1 MSKIALNSNASG
13 SGVFTIESPNSDTD
27 RTLNLPDKAGTVQ
40 VGEGIDDN
48 ATSTAITISSAE
60 DVGIGATPNNYSDYV
75 TLTLDGTQ
83 GGAIDIEKDG
93 TVQAELWT
101 YRNSADVA
109 LAAAHASGSIRL
121 MAGGF
126 TERARVTSNGI
137 TFNGDT
143 AAANALDDY
152 EEGSFTPTYSPAANS
167 FGSISYSVQSGY
179 YVKLGNMVHFSARI
193 SLSGFSVG
201 SAGSNYLLVSGWPYT
216 AHNSAYSSVYVGYS
230 YSFNTRWPTGGELG
244 RGTNYSYLYAPN
256 STSDSSS
263 VICSYVVGN
272 GTHLYVS
279 GSYYTF

>member
-1 MSKIALNSNASG
+1 MSRIALNANASG

-27 RTLNLPDKAGTVQ
+27 LTLNLPDKAGTVH

-167 FGSISYSVQSGY
+167 FGSISYSVKRGY
-179 YVKLGNMVHFSARI
+179 YVKIGNMVHFSARI

-201 SAGSNYLLVSGWPYT
+201 
-216 AHNSAYSSVYVGYS
+216 
-230 YSFNTRWPTGGELG
+230 
-244 RGTNYSYLYAPN
+244 
-256 STSDSSS
+256 
-263 VICSYVVGN
+263 
-272 GTHLYVS
+272 
-279 GSYYTF
+279 